1 MTFVTITIRSR
12 SPWRT
17 RTSSPGRITCAG
29 LTRTPLTLT
38 WPPLHAVDAA
48 DRDLANRTD
57 QIQLSTRAACAVSD
71 RAAGSRATAGSAAGS
86 CSSATR

>member
-17 RTSSPGRITCAG
+17 RTSSPGLITCAG
-29 LTRTPLTLT
+29 LTRTPFTLT

-48 DRDLANRTD
+48 DRDFASRTD
-57 QIQLSTRAACAVSD
+57 QIQLSTRPAAACPGDHAVGPCA
-71 RAAGSRATAGSAAGS
+71 AAGPAAGI
-86 CSSATR
+86 